1 MNPTAWS
8 CVDGDSV
15 PKYGLTTQN
24 YMSQWEGIV
33 FENLE
38 EAKREVERVLIERR
52 MLFEDVMY
60 EAKKQ
65 SDGKLVFLSQKVA
78 LHG

>member
-1 MNPTAWS
+1 
-8 CVDGDSV
+8 
-15 PKYGLTTQN
+15 
-24 YMSQWEGIV
+24 MSQWEGIV